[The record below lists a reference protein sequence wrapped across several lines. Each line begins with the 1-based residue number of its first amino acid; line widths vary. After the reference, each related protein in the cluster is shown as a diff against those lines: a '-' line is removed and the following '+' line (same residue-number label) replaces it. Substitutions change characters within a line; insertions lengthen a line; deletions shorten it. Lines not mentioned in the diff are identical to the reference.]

1 MEKTQLFRLFLG
13 AAVRKNIGSGKCLHA
28 YIVKSGLWADTFL
41 SNSAINMYAKC
52 GHLPDASAAFDDML
66 SRDVVSWNS
75 LINSY
80 SHLGAVGAPVVLH
93 LFQRMRTE
101 AVLPNAFTF
110 AGVFTAAS
118 NVGDVFRGREVHCVA
133 VKSGRCGD
141 VYVGSSL
148 LSMYSKMGLLS
159 DARKVFDK
167 MPHRNSVSW
176 AAMISGYAAEKKHGM
191 EAFQLFKLMLIREES
206 EVNEFVLTSV
216 LSALCLPEFLDKGRQ
231 VHGLV
236 IKNGLASFVPVWN
249 ALVTVYAK
257 CECMDDSFSV
267 FDETSGDADKKNS
280 ITWSAVITG
289 YSQNGH
295 SDKALELFSK
305 MHLAGAQ
312 PNEFTFVGVLN
323 ACADR
328 ISLHHGKEAHGYL
341 LKLGFELQVY
351 IKSAL
356 VHMYAQCGCID
367 EGRRAFQQLHH
378 HEADVVLWSTIIGGC
393 VQNGEHEE
401 ALALYGRME
410 RESISPNDLTLAIV
424 LKACSSLAALEQGK
438 QVHARVLKY
447 GFPLFIPV
455 GSALSTMY
463 AKCGSLE
470 DCRLVFRRIPRKDV
484 VAWNSII
491 AGFTHNGRGQEALEL
506 FDQMKLEGTEPDHV
520 TFVNLLCACSHMG
533 LVEKGW
539 HFFRLMQDEY
549 CLEARVEHYAC
560 MVDILS
566 RAGLVESA
574 KEFIAS
580 VPIDHGTSLWRILLG
595 ACRDRQNFDIGAYAG
610 ERLVELGTQ
619 DSSAYILLSNIY
631 AARNRWDDVERV
643 RRKMRERGVNKD
655 PGCSWIEF
663 KSGVHV
669 FVSRELLHPQIKEI
683 QEQVRSLTKHMR
695 LEGYH
700 PCLLLHSFPEDSIQ
714 EQVTEE
720 EEFQLI
726 ESCVS

>member
-1 MEKTQLFRLFLG
+1 MEKTLLFRLFLG
-13 AAVRKNIGSGKCLHA
+13 TAERKSIGCGKCLHA
-28 YIVKSGLWADTFL
+28 HIIKAGLWADTFL
-41 SNSAINMYAKC
+41 SNSTVNMYAKC
-52 GHLPDASAAFDDML
+52 GHLPDASAAFDEML

-80 SHLGAVGAPVVLH
+80 SHLGAAGAPFVLD
-93 LFQRMRTE
+93 LFRWMRTE
-101 AVLPNAFTF
+101 PIIPNAFTF

-118 NVGDVFRGREVHCVA
+118 YVGDGFAGRESHCIAVKTGSCGDVF
-133 VKSGRCGD
+133 
-141 VYVGSSL
+141 VGSSL
-148 LSMYSKMGLLS
+148 LTMYCKLGLLS
-159 DARKVFDK
+159 DARKVFDN
-167 MPHRNSVSW
+167 MSQRNSVSW
-176 AAMISGYAAEKKHGM
+176 AAMISGYAAEKRGT
-191 EAFQLFKLMLIREES
+191 EAFVMFKLMLARGES
-206 EVNEFVLTSV
+206 DVNEFALTSV
-216 LSALCLPEFLDKGRQ
+216 LSALYLPEYLDKGRQ
-231 VHGLV
+231 VHGLA
-236 IKNGLASFVPVWN
+236 IKNGLSSFVPVGN
-249 ALVTVYAK
+249 SLVTLYAK
-257 CECMDDSFSV
+257 CERMDDSLSV
-267 FDETSGDADKKNS
+267 FDETSEDADRKNS

-305 MHLAGAQ
+305 MHSAGVQ
-312 PNEFTFVGVLN
+312 PSEFTFVGVLN

-328 ISLHHGKEAHGYL
+328 MVLLHGKEAHGYL

-367 EGRRAFQQLHH
+367 EARRAFDQLH
-378 HEADVVLWSTIIGGC
+378 HEADVVLWSTMIGGH
-393 VQNGEHEE
+393 VQNGDHEE

-410 RESISPNDLTLAIV
+410 RQSISPNDLTLASV
-424 LKACSSLAALEQGK
+424 LKACSNLAALEQGK

-447 GFPLFIPV
+447 GFRSAIPV

-470 DCRLVFRRIPRKDV
+470 DCRLVFQRMPSKDI

-491 AGFTHNGRGQEALEL
+491 AGFSHNGRGEDALEL
-506 FDQMKLEGTEPDHV
+506 FEEMKLGGTEPDHV

-539 HFFRLMQDEY
+539 FFFRLMQDEY
-549 CLEARVEHYAC
+549 GLVAKVEHYAC

-566 RAGLVESA
+566 RAGLVENA
-574 KEFIAS
+574 KEFIES
-580 VPIDHGTSLWRILLG
+580 VPIDHGTSLWRILLA
-595 ACRDRQNFDIGAYAG
+595 ACRDRRSVDTGAYAG
-610 ERLVELGTQ
+610 ERLLELGTQ

-631 AARNRWDDVERV
+631 AALNRWDDVERV
-643 RRKMRERGVNKD
+643 RRTMRERGVNKD

-683 QEQVRSLTKHMR
+683 KEQVRRLTKHMR
-695 LEGYH
+695 LEGYQTCNH
-700 PCLLLHSFPEDSIQ
+700 LHSFHEEIIQ
-714 EQVTEE
+714 EPANEE